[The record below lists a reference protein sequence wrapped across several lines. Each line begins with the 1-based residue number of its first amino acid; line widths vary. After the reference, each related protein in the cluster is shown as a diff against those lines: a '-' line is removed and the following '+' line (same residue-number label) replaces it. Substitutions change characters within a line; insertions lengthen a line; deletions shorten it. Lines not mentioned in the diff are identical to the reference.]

1 MRAVVHVRYGPPDVL
16 RVADVPAPV
25 LEDDALLVRVRAS
38 TVNRTDC
45 GFRQPRPVF
54 VRLFSGLRRP
64 RRPVLG
70 TEFAGEVEA
79 VGPSVSQ
86 FAVGDRVFGVNADR
100 FGAHA
105 ELLCVREAAPVATM
119 PAGIDFDEAAATCD
133 GAILALSCL
142 RRGDIERRPKV
153 LIYGASGSIGT
164 AAVQL
169 AVDFGADVTAVC
181 DTRALEIVRSLGPR
195 RVIDYTR
202 EDFADDGE
210 RYDVI
215 LDAVGKSTFWH
226 CRGSL
231 TSRGRYLS
239 TDLGPFWQNPLLTL
253 ATRFMGRRVGVPIP
267 RYTKRHVVFL
277 KQLVEAGRYRPVID
291 RRYPLEEVVEA
302 TRYVE
307 SEQKIG
313 NVVLQLTR
321 QQAVPSSAGIET
333 GGGER

>member
-25 LEDDALLVRVRAS
+25 PEDDELRCGSGRRRS
-38 TVNRTDC
+38 RTDC
-45 GFRQPRPVF
+45 GFRQPRPGF

-79 VGPSVSQ
+79 VGPNVSHSLWAIA
-86 FAVGDRVFGVNADR
+86 FLGAMPIASARTPSCCVCVSRLRGDD
-100 FGAHA
+100 
-105 ELLCVREAAPVATM
+105 
-119 PAGIDFDEAAATCD
+119 AG
-133 GAILALSCL
+133 GHRLRRGRRHL
-142 RRGDIERRPKV
+142 RRGDPCPELPAAWRHQRRAKI
-153 LIYGASGSIGT
+153 LIYGASGAIGT

-181 DTRALEIVRSLGPR
+181 HTRALEIVRSLGPR

-202 EDFADDGE
+202 EDFAGHGE

-239 TDLGPFWQNPLLTL
+239 TDLGPFWQ
-253 ATRFMGRRVGVPIP
+253 TRRLR
-267 RYTKRHVVFL
+267 
-277 KQLVEAGRYRPVID
+277 
-291 RRYPLEEVVEA
+291 
-302 TRYVE
+302 
-307 SEQKIG
+307 S
-313 NVVLQLTR
+313 
-321 QQAVPSSAGIET
+321 
-333 GGGER
+333 

>member
-1 MRAVVHVRYGPPDVL
+1 MRAVVHVRYGSPDVL

-25 LEDDALLVRVRAS
+25 PEDDELLVRVRAT

-45 GFRQPRPVF
+45 GFRQPRPGF

-79 VGPSVSQ
+79 VGPNVSQ

-105 ELLCVREAAPVATM
+105 ELLCVREQAPVATM
-119 PAGIDFDEAAATCD
+119 PVGIAFDEAAATCD

-142 RRGDIERRPKV
+142 RRGDIERRPKI
-153 LIYGASGSIGT
+153 LIYGASGAIGT

-181 DTRALEIVRSLGPR
+181 HTRALEIVRSLGPR

-202 EDFADDGE
+202 EDFAGHGE

-239 TDLGPFWQNPLLTL
+239 TDLGPFWQNPPLTL
-253 ATRFMGRRVGVPIP
+253 VTRFMGRRVGVPIP

-277 KQLVEAGRYRPVID
+277 KELVEAGRYRPVID
-291 RRYPLEEVVEA
+291 RRYALEEVVEA

-313 NVVLQLTR
+313 NVVLQVTR
-321 QQAVPSSAGIET
+321 QEAVASKT
-333 GGGER
+333 

>member
-1 MRAVVHVRYGPPDVL
+1 VRAVVYERYGPPDVL
-16 RVADVPAPV
+16 HIADLPVPQP
-25 LEDDALLVRVRAS
+25 EDDELLVRVRAT

-45 GFRQPRPVF
+45 GFRQPRPFF
-54 VRLFSGLRRP
+54 VRLFSGFLRP

-79 VGPSVSQ
+79 VGANVSQ

-105 ELLCVREAAPVATM
+105 ELLRVRERAPVATM

-142 RRGDIERRPKV
+142 RRGDIELRPKI
-153 LIYGASGSIGT
+153 LIYGASGAIGT

-169 AVDFGADVTAVC
+169 AIHFGADVTAVC
-181 DTRALEIVRSLGPR
+181 HTRALEIVRSLGPR

-202 EDFADDGE
+202 DDFADDGAT
-210 RYDVI
+210 YDVI
-215 LDAVGKSTFWH
+215 LDAVGKTTFWH
-226 CRGSL
+226 CRRSL
-231 TSRGRYLS
+231 TPQGRYLS
-239 TDLGPFWQNPLLTL
+239 TDLGPFWQNPPLTL
-253 ATRFMGRRVGVPIP
+253 VTRFTGRRVGMPIP
-267 RYTKRHVVFL
+267 RYTKQHVALL
-277 KQLVEAGRYRPVID
+277 KQLVETGAYRSVID
-291 RRYPLEEVVEA
+291 RRYPLTDVVEA

-313 NVVLQLTR
+313 NVVLWVT
-321 QQAVPSSAGIET
+321 PD
-333 GGGER
+333 